1 MLESSVHFSVAGSQS
16 SAENS
21 AWVSLLKPG
30 PLVPPVISTLPSGS
44 TVPVRCRRG
53 CFIDSVKRQAGEA
66 SFRLITSAGS
76 VGGVAPPAFI
86 TLPGADKTAGPQVPF
101 AKFSGGSAVPLA
113 APRRVGEIGLG
124 GGTPPEGAR

>member
-16 SAENS
+16 SAENT

-53 CFIDSVKRQAGEA
+53 CFIDPVKRQAGEA
-66 SFRLITSAGS
+66 SFRLITSAVS
-76 VGGVAPPAFI
+76 VGGIAPPAII
-86 TLPGADKTAGPQVPF
+86 TFPGAYMT
-101 AKFSGGSAVPLA
+101 AVP
-113 APRRVGEIGLG
+113 
-124 GGTPPEGAR
+124 